1 MSYKQNGR
9 LKNIDKIFP
18 ILEFRIDTFG
28 SGNENK
34 LQKINLHILFDLNE
48 SDIRNEIEKIKNRF
62 IGLIPI
68 TRLDKHKTIMLRKG
82 AITNVNA

>member
-1 MSYKQNGR
+1 MDFKSKGR

-34 LQKINLHILFDLNE
+34 LQKIN
-48 SDIRNEIEKIKNRF
+48 
-62 IGLIPI
+62 
-68 TRLDKHKTIMLRKG
+68 
-82 AITNVNA
+82 